1 MTRAKLGRVLTAMVT
16 PFDREGAVDYE
27 QTKRLAYALI
37 ESGSDGIVVAGT
49 TGESSTLSTEE
60 KLRLFTVVKEVVG
73 DRGAVIAGTGG
84 NNTFQS
90 VQLTKEAARISVDGI
105 LSVVPYYNK
114 PTQEGLFRH
123 FCTIA
128 EATDLPLLL
137 YNIPSRSIISLSLDT
152 TIKLSQ
158 VLNIVGIKEASGNF
172 DQIAQIIRGTEEGF
186 LVYSGEDSHTLPI
199 LSIGGYGVISV
210 VSHLVGQQLSQMI
223 QNYLNG
229 DVASAAQTHRRLLP
243 LMKSMFVVT
252 NPAPVKYA
260 LGLAGFPVGTP
271 RLPLVEP
278 DEVSKASIESTLNEY
293 QFDLKVESWLQ

>member
-1 MTRAKLGRVLTAMVT
+1 MTTAKLGRVLTAMVT

-27 QTKRLAYALI
+27 QAKRLALALI

-60 KLRLFTVVKEVVG
+60 KLKLFAEVKSAVG
-73 DRGAVIAGTGG
+73 DKGIVIAGTGS

-90 VQLTKEAARISVDGI
+90 VQLTKEAAQVGVDGV

-114 PTQEGLFRH
+114 PTQEGLLRH

-137 YNIPSRSIISLSLDT
+137 YNIPSRSMISLSLDT

-158 VLNIVGIKEASGNF
+158 KINIVGIKEASGNF
-172 DQIAQIIRGTEEGF
+172 DQIAQILQGTDEDF

-199 LSIGGYGVISV
+199 LAIGGYGVISV
-210 VSHLVGQQLSQMI
+210 VSHLVGHQLSQMI
-223 QNYLNG
+223 QKYMSG
-229 DVASAAQTHRRLLP
+229 DVSTAAQIHRHLLP

-260 LGLAGFPVGTP
+260 LGLAGFPVGNP

-278 DEVSKASIESTLNEY
+278 DEESKAIIASTLKKY
-293 QFDLKVESWLQ
+293 QLDLKM